1 MKLYNVISMQP
12 LSEHLCVARL
22 GSFADVK
29 RARKIIESEI
39 MQTDVYLPE
48 CVIVETSAYQHVS
61 DGVYSSD
68 KIIEAY
74 ANTKDIHNKEL
85 TVYVIEEIDLDEVFA
100 PSN

>member
-1 MKLYNVISMQP
+1 MKLYNVISIQP
-12 LSEHLCVARL
+12 LSERLCVARL
-22 GSFADVK
+22 GSFADIK

-39 MQTDVYLPE
+39 MQSDIYLPE
-48 CVIVETSAYQHVS
+48 CVIVEMSAYRHVS
-61 DGVYSSD
+61 DGVYFSD

-85 TVYVIEEIDLDEVFA
+85 IVYVIEEVDLDEVFA